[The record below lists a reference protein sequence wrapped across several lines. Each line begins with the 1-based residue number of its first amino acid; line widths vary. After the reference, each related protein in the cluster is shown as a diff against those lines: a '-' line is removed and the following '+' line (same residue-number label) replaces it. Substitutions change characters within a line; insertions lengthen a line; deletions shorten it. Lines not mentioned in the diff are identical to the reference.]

1 MQGIRYEFSH
11 SYNGNDFER
20 VIFSDSHDT
29 AANGSVRLNE
39 AADPTGGT
47 TLHAREKA
55 LLADAVTLTS
65 AGIPMILQGSEF
77 LQDGS
82 FNDWAALEWHK
93 TEKYAGILLAH
104 KHLLALRHNAYDT
117 TRGLQGNSTA
127 LFHTNDDNCVI
138 GYHRWDKGGAGDDVL
153 VIVNFSDQ
161 HFDHYDINLPLSGH
175 WHVRF
180 NSSWHGYSKD
190 FRGVHL
196 SSVNTHKN
204 GTATITLPPYGVYI
218 LSQE

>member
-1 MQGIRYEFSH
+1 MAIFQLIKKIHINELLG
-11 SYNGNDFER
+11 NGWIQYIMT
-20 VIFSDSHDT
+20 VWVVLC
-29 AANGSVRLNE
+29 ALY
-39 AADPTGGT
+39 
-47 TLHAREKA
+47 AREKA

-82 FNDWAALEWHK
+82 FNDWAALEWRK

-138 GYHRWDKGGAGDDVL
+138 GYHR
-153 VIVNFSDQ
+153 
-161 HFDHYDINLPLSGH
+161 
-175 WHVRF
+175 
-180 NSSWHGYSKD
+180 
-190 FRGVHL
+190 
-196 SSVNTHKN
+196 
-204 GTATITLPPYGVYI
+204 
-218 LSQE
+218 